1 MNLLNKINE
10 IISIDILKEGDKEE
24 LFVGNPF
31 YIDYESVRLL
41 TCDYWK
47 YKVKGIPK
55 GCFLLA
61 FYKGEAENENKE
73 ALLLRVINP
82 TKLPMDDDIIATM
95 IAYYKENKDISGRE
109 GSEKESKLDP
119 YTRYELS
126 FSGLECR
133 ILGVFYKDKNGKTKF
148 GADIENYYAPN
159 NYKVYKATGDVLKF
173 IVNQGMKDFIN
184 NEEDTGI
191 FKIGKVRYAS
201 TQRFQQEEDEV
212 PVYISS
218 KDFLGTRTALFGMTR
233 TGKSNTVK
241 MIIKAVKEISEK
253 AINQDL
259 PNDPIDLSI
268 DDGQPFTKEGKPKY
282 KVGQIIF
289 DINGEYANPN
299 LQDEGTAIYD
309 IYKEDVVRYSVVEKK
324 DFKVLKINF
333 FEDIEAGFYLIKKFL
348 EESGDNNDYIRS
360 FLSINLNKPDDYE
373 DDHSVKTRYDRKVAA
388 YKCMLYRAGFQ
399 PSQDKIKFPGK
410 EEINKL
416 VRPDNPIKPDEG
428 ISYNDACIWFEEAW
442 KNYNKWEIFN
452 KYRNEKDKEY
462 FDEDMQAILRMLTRM
477 NKPGS
482 NISSSNISISGFLK
496 IRPMVKYHTNTSKE
510 SFEKEIL
517 KSLREGKIIIIDLSQ
532 GDEEIQKVYSERIC
546 EYIFN
551 DSMRRFTELKP
562 NNFIQFYFEEAHNL
576 FPKKEDKDLSQ
587 IYNRIAKEGAKLN
600 LGMVY
605 ATQEVS
611 SISSN
616 ILKNTQNWF
625 IAHLNNEDELK
636 EIKKF
641 YDFEDFLDSLKRFS
655 VETDKGFVK
664 MKLLSNPF
672 VIPVQIDKFKKE
684 S

>member
-1 MNLLNKINE
+1 MELFNQLNE
-10 IISIDILKEGDKEE
+10 ILSIDILKKGDNED

-31 YIDYESVRLL
+31 YIDYETVRLL

-47 YKVKGIPK
+47 HKVKGIPK
-55 GCFLLA
+55 GSFLLA
-61 FYKGEAENENKE
+61 FYKGEAEEGNQE

-82 TKLPMDDDIIATM
+82 SKLPMDNDLIMTM
-95 IAYYKENKDISGRE
+95 ISYYKENRDITGRE

-133 ILGVFYKDKNGKTKF
+133 ILGVFYRDKNGKVKF
-148 GADIENYYAPN
+148 GADVENYYAPN

-173 IVNQGMKDFIN
+173 IVNQGVKDFIY
-184 NEEDTGI
+184 NEQETGI
-191 FKIGKVRYAS
+191 FRIGKVRYSS
-201 TQRFQQEEDEV
+201 TQRFQQNEEEV

-241 MIIKAVKEISEK
+241 MIIKATKEISEK
-253 AINQDL
+253 AINSTL
-259 PNDPIDLSI
+259 PDEPIDLSA

-309 IYKEDVVRYSVVEKK
+309 IYKDDVIRYSVVEKP

-333 FEDIEAGFYLIKKFL
+333 YEDIEAGFYLIKKFL
-348 EESGDNNDYIRS
+348 EESGDNSDYIRS
-360 FLSINLNKPDDYE
+360 FLSIDLSKPEDYE
-373 DDHSVKTRYDRKVAA
+373 HDQSVKVRYDRKIAA
-388 YKCMLYRAGFQ
+388 YKCMLYKAGFK
-399 PSQDKIKFPGK
+399 PSEDKIKFTGK
-410 EEINKL
+410 KEINKL
-416 VRPDNPIKPDEG
+416 VREDNPINPRKGITYDE
-428 ISYNDACIWFEEAW
+428 ACIWFEEAW
-442 KNYNKWEIFN
+442 KNYNEWEIFKKCKN
-452 KYRNEKDKEY
+452 KKGKEY
-462 FDEDMQAILRMLTRM
+462 FDEETQAILRMLTRM

-482 NISSSNISISGFLK
+482 NSLISGFLK
-496 IRPMVKYHTNTSKE
+496 IRPMAKYHTSTSRE

-517 KSLREGKIIIIDLSQ
+517 KNLRQGKIIIIDLSQ

-551 DSMRRFTELKP
+551 DSMKRFTELKP

-636 EIKKF
+636 EIRKF
-641 YDFEDFLDSLKRFS
+641 YDFEDFLESIKNFS
-655 VETDKGFVK
+655 VESDKGFVR
-664 MKLLSNPF
+664 MKILSNPF

-684 S
+684 N

>member
-1 MNLLNKINE
+1 MDLFSQLDE
-10 IISIDILKEGDKEE
+10 ILSIDILKEGDSKD

-31 YIDYESVRLL
+31 YIDYDILRLL

-47 YKVKGIPK
+47 YNVKGIPK
-55 GCFLLA
+55 GSFLLA
-61 FYKGEAENENKE
+61 FYKGEAEKGNQE

-82 TKLPMDDDIIATM
+82 TKLPMDNDLIMTM
-95 IAYYKENKDISGRE
+95 ISYYKENRDITGRDGKE

-133 ILGVFYKDKNGKTKF
+133 ILGVFYRDKDGKIRF
-148 GADIENYYAPN
+148 GADVENYYAPN
-159 NYKVYKATGDVLKF
+159 NYKVYKATRDVLKF
-173 IVNQGMKDFIN
+173 IVNQGVKDFIC
-184 NEEDTGI
+184 NEQETGI
-191 FKIGKVRYAS
+191 FKIGKVRYSS
-201 TQRFQQEEDEV
+201 TQRFQQDEEEV

-218 KDFLGTRTALFGMTR
+218 RDFLGTRTALFGMTR

-241 MIIKAVKEISEK
+241 MIIKAAKEISEK
-253 AINQDL
+253 AINSNLADK
-259 PNDPIDLSI
+259 PINIST
-268 DDGQPFTKEGKPKY
+268 DDGQPFTEKGRPKY

-309 IYKEDVVRYSVVEKK
+309 MYKDDVIRYSVIEKPG
-324 DFKVLKINF
+324 FKVLKINF
-333 FEDIEAGFYLIKKFL
+333 YENIEAGFYLIKEFL
-348 EESGDNNDYIRS
+348 EESSDNSDYIRS
-360 FLSINLNKPDDYE
+360 FLSIDLSKPDDYE
-373 DDHSVKTRYDRKVAA
+373 HDYSVKTRYNRKVAA
-388 YKCMLYRAGFQ
+388 YKCMLYKAGFK
-399 PSQDKIKFPGK
+399 PSTSDKIKFLGK
-410 EEINKL
+410 KEINEL
-416 VRPDNPIKPDEG
+416 VRLDNPIKPDDG
-428 ISYNDACIWFEEAW
+428 ISFDEACIWFEEAW
-442 KNYNKWEIFN
+442 KNYDEWDVFSNYKRQ
-452 KYRNEKDKEY
+452 KGKEY
-462 FDEDMQAILRMLTRM
+462 FDEETQAILRMLTRM

-482 NISSSNISISGFLK
+482 NSLVSGFLK
-496 IRPMVKYHTNTSKE
+496 IRPMAKYHTHNSRE

-517 KSLREGKIIIIDLSQ
+517 KNLRQGKIIIIDLSQ

-546 EYIFN
+546 GYIFN
-551 DSMRRFTELKP
+551 DSMKRFTELKP

-576 FPKKEDKDLSQ
+576 FPKKEDRNLSQ

-636 EIKKF
+636 EIRKF
-641 YDFEDFLDSLKRFS
+641 YDFEDFLESIKNFS
-655 VETDKGFVK
+655 VESDKGFVR
-664 MKLLSNPF
+664 MKILSNPF

-684 S
+684 N

>member
-1 MNLLNKINE
+1 MELFNQLDE
-10 IISIDILKEGDKEE
+10 ILSIDILKEGDKDE

-31 YIDYESVRLL
+31 YIDYETVKLL

-47 YKVKGIPK
+47 HKVKGIPK

-61 FYKGEAENENKE
+61 FYKGEAEKESKE

-82 TKLPMDDDIIATM
+82 TKLPMDNDLITTM

-109 GSEKESKLDP
+109 GSKKESKLDP

-133 ILGVFYKDKNGKTKF
+133 ILGVFYRDKDGKVKF
-148 GADIENYYAPN
+148 GADVENYYAPN

-173 IVNQGMKDFIN
+173 IVNQGMKDFIY
-184 NEEDTGI
+184 NEEETGI
-191 FKIGKVRYAS
+191 FKIGKVRYSS
-201 TQRFQQEEDEV
+201 TQRFQQEEDKV

-218 KDFLGTRTALFGMTR
+218 KDFLGARTALFGMTR

-241 MIIKAVKEISEK
+241 MIIKAIKEISEK
-253 AINQDL
+253 AINSNL
-259 PNDPIDLSI
+259 PDAPIDLST

-309 IYKEDVVRYSVVEKK
+309 IYKNDVIRYSVVEKPG
-324 DFKVLKINF
+324 FKVLKINF
-333 FEDIEAGFYLIKKFL
+333 FEDIEAGFYLIKKYL
-348 EESGDNNDYIRS
+348 EESGDNSDYIRS
-360 FLSINLNKPDDYE
+360 FLSLDLSKPDDYDSDE
-373 DDHSVKTRYDRKVAA
+373 SVKTRYDRKIAA
-388 YKCMLYRAGFQ
+388 YKCMLYKAGFK
-399 PSQDKIKFPGK
+399 PSTNRIKFKGRK
-410 EEINKL
+410 EINEL
-416 VRPDNPIKPDEG
+416 VRPDNPIKPDSDNG
-428 ISYNDACIWFEEAW
+428 ISYDDACIWFEEAW
-442 KNYNKWEIFN
+442 NNYEDWDIFYN
-452 KYRNEKDKEY
+452 YKKQRGKEY
-462 FDEDMQAILRMLTRM
+462 FDEETQAILRMLTRM
-477 NKPGS
+477 NRPGS
-482 NISSSNISISGFLK
+482 SNLISGYLK
-496 IRPMVKYHTNTSKE
+496 IRPMNKYHTHTSKE
-510 SFEKEIL
+510 PFEKEIL
-517 KSLREGKIIIIDLSQ
+517 KSLRQGKIIIIDLSQ

-551 DSMRRFTELKP
+551 NSMRRFTRLKP

-600 LGMVY
+600 LGMIY

-641 YDFEDFLDSLKRFS
+641 YDFADFIESLKRFS
-655 VETDKGFVK
+655 VESDKGFVR
-664 MKLLSNPF
+664 MKILSNPF

-684 S
+684 N